1 MCPKKR
7 PEGLA
12 FICED
17 TGKIVEVIANSL
29 SGAEFIERD
38 SLFPAIV
45 DRESMGKALSF
56 LLDIRRNRLA
66 SDWELNITLGGKTR
80 TMHFYGLLEDNKL
93 LIVGAL
99 NNSSALRLLENTTKT
114 GVKDVE
120 GMGDV
125 VRERSGPLQA
135 ETGVEGLY
143 WDELSR
149 LYNELSNL
157 QRESAK
163 QNVELKRLNE
173 LKNQFLGTA
182 AHDLRNPIWMIRL
195 YSQFLLEDASSVL
208 NEEQVEFLNIIQSH
222 SENMQQLVDSYLDYS
237 TVESGKLKLE
247 RKPSDLLALIKNNIH
262 MNQPLAAK
270 KQIELLPVLDE
281 HLPPMNIDPLK
292 IDQVLNN
299 LISNAIRFSLPQTRI
314 EVSLRRSQ
322 DEAVITV
329 KDEGVGIPEEKRAA
343 LFDPFEGERETKD
356 RDERSAGLGLF
367 IARKIVDEHGGRI
380 WLESEVGEG
389 STFHVALLIE
399 NSLK

>member
-1 MCPKKR
+1 MHPKNIS
-7 PEGLA
+7 GGVA
-12 FICED
+12 FVCEE

-66 SDWELNITLGGKTR
+66 SDWELNVTLGGKT
-80 TMHFYGLLEDNKL
+80 TTLHFYGSVEENKL

-99 NNSSALRLLENTTKT
+99 NNTSALQLMEKLTQIEISDKKGVGGFAGARSRSLQSKT
-114 GVKDVE
+114 GVED
-120 GMGDV
+120 
-125 VRERSGPLQA
+125 
-135 ETGVEGLY
+135 LY

-163 QNVELKRLNE
+163 QNVELQRLNE

-195 YSQFLLEDASSVL
+195 YSQFLLEDASAAL
-208 NEEQVEFLNIIQSH
+208 NEEQVEFLTIIKSH

-237 TVESGKLKLE
+237 TIESGKLKLE
-247 RKPSDLLALIKNNIH
+247 LNPSELNALVINNIH

-270 KQIELLPVLDE
+270 KQIELSLAQNEQIPT
-281 HLPPMNIDPLK
+281 MNIDAVK
-292 IDQVLNN
+292 INQVLNN
-299 LISNAIRFSLPQTRI
+299 L
-314 EVSLRRSQ
+314 
-322 DEAVITV
+322 
-329 KDEGVGIPEEKRAA
+329 
-343 LFDPFEGERETKD
+343 
-356 RDERSAGLGLF
+356 
-367 IARKIVDEHGGRI
+367 
-380 WLESEVGEG
+380 
-389 STFHVALLIE
+389 
-399 NSLK
+399 